1 MSGGPRVWRA
11 QAQDAEDVA
20 RLLIAFRDW
29 FEGDAPS
36 EAAMRDSVSA
46 LIADPD
52 TEFLLAATA
61 PATAPAGV
69 CQLRFRHSV
78 WMSCDDCWLEDLFVE
93 ETARGKGLGRA
104 LVLAAFERAGT
115 RGARRIEL
123 DTNEDNLGAL
133 ALYESLGFSA
143 ASKAH
148 GPLQGRD
155 VFLGRQL

>member
-104 LVLAAFERAGT
+104 LVLAE
-115 RGARRIEL
+115 ARL
-123 DTNEDNLGAL
+123 
-133 ALYESLGFSA
+133 
-143 ASKAH
+143 
-148 GPLQGRD
+148 RD
-155 VFLGRQL
+155 PVRQLDAGRFGAGSQLSRSAGGQVSGRLHSRGGEVRRGPGPSPQLA